1 METSAL
7 VLALLCCSVPT
18 CRGYQEEVEGYLV
31 TSSSLAPATQDTEA
45 MVDTGDMEAGARSEL
60 AASRQVLTQSYQG
73 ALLARDLKHFKQ
85 VVFFVPT

>member
-60 AASRQVLTQSYQG
+60 AASRQVLTRASKE
-73 ALLARDLKHFKQ
+73 LC
-85 VVFFVPT
+85 